1 MKIILYNFSAVKYNA
16 AINNTS
22 TQKGTCI
29 MKKMIALALALI
41 LTLTCFAACGAKT
54 PDTDLAKVKAAGK
67 IVVGITEYAP
77 MDFKDEN
84 GNWTGFDAEF
94 AQLFAKELGVECEFY
109 VIADWGKKF
118 LELDTN
124 MIDAVWNGMTITEE
138 ALLNASVSNPYVVN
152 AQVVVMKA
160 DKLADYT
167 DAAGM
172 VDLKFAVENGSAG
185 QEAAEAIGAK
195 NIFAVQDQA
204 AALMEVAAG
213 ASDACVI
220 DITMANAMTGEG
232 TSYADLGYAVSLTS
246 EEYGVAFRKD
256 SDLTAAFNAF
266 MDKLIA
272 DGTLQALAEKYNLTL
287 AG

>member
-1 MKIILYNFSAVKYNA
+1 
-16 AINNTS
+16 
-22 TQKGTCI
+22 
-29 MKKMIALALALI
+29 MKKILALTLALI
-41 LTLTCFAACGAKT
+41 LTLTCLTACGAA
-54 PDTDLAKVKAAGK
+54 PAADSDLAKIQKDGK

-118 LELDTN
+118 LELETN

-138 ALLNASVSNPYVVN
+138 ALLNANVSNSYVIN

-160 DKLADYT
+160 DQLANFP
-167 DAAGM
+167 DAESM
-172 VDLKFAVENGSAG
+172 KDLAFAVENGSAG
-185 QEAAEAIGAK
+185 QDAAAAIGAE
-195 NIFAVQDQA
+195 NLFAVQDQA

-213 ASDACVI
+213 TSDACVI

-256 SDLTAAFNAF
+256 SDLTAAFNDF
-266 MDKLIA
+266 MAKIIA
-272 DGTLQALAEKYNLTL
+272 DGTLQTLADKYSLTL